1 MITAEQMQQW
11 RALADADAEFVVI
24 APANLRALLA
34 EVERLR
40 ERNAQIAA
48 NLQGALDGALSTD
61 D

>member
-1 MITAEQMQQW
+1 MITAEQLEQYRQ
-11 RALADADAEFVVI
+11 LADAGSEFVII
-24 APANLRALLA
+24 APTNLRALLA